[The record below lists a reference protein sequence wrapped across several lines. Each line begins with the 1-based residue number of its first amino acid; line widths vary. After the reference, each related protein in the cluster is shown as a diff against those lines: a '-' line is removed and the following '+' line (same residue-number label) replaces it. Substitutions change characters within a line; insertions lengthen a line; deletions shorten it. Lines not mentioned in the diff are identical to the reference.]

1 MSDASLTNNAGG
13 GRHKRFKTH
22 EKNVL
27 YRSGPVSIYVRMR
40 TRFGLR
46 ISEWMIASQTFL
58 YGAMLLLPYDTFDN
72 SSAYN
77 YAKHV
82 ISEEALGGTLMF
94 FGLLRLAGLFVN
106 GARQDITPWIRAVS
120 ASVGFLLYSFLLF
133 SFMLSGVPSG
143 WIAFCIPILVV
154 EVINVYRAA
163 HDAGEYGSHVA

>member
-58 YGAMLLLPYDTFDN
+58 YGAMLLLPYDT
-72 SSAYN
+72 
-77 YAKHV
+77 

-94 FGLLRLAGLFVN
+94 VGLLRLAGLFVN